1 MKDIAYNGSNLIF
14 NDGDLVLTEGRD
26 RVMQQV
32 VTGLRILKGDWL
44 LDYRKGINYFTG
56 LKAYPKIL
64 KAEIK
69 NAILEVDGVELVK
82 DYQFQRVGDIYKV
95 SAVVVIDNEEYYLN
109 EEYKL

>member
-1 MKDIAYNGSNLIF
+1 MKDIKYDVDLTF
-14 NDGDLVLTEGRD
+14 EDGDLVLVDGRD
-26 RVMQQV
+26 RVMQHV
-32 VTGLRILKGDWL
+32 VTGLKILKGDWL

-69 NAILEVDGVELVK
+69 NAILEVDGVDMVR
-82 DYQFQRVGDIYKV
+82 DYIFKRVGDVFKV
-95 SAVVVIDNEEYYLN
+95 SATVIINNTEFYLN